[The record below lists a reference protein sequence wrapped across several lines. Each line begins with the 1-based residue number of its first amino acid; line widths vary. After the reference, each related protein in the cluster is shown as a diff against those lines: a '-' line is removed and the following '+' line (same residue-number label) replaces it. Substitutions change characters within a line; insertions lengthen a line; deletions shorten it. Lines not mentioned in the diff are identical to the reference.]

1 MAVTLFTKT
10 ETKSITTWDKS
21 KIRVGDVIAY
31 VRKPYAISWRKYR
44 FYGIVKRV
52 DDDVLWIISACAEP
66 SEIDSV
72 EEFGMLPESAHEIEY
87 VLRNGVKP
95 E

>member
-1 MAVTLFTKT
+1 MNGFTKT
-10 ETKSITTWDKS
+10 EVKSITTWDKS
-21 KIRVGDVIAY
+21 KVRVGDVIVY
-31 VRKPYAISWRKYR
+31 VRKPYALSFRKYR

-52 DDDVLWIISACAEP
+52 EDDVLWIISACAEP
-66 SEIDSV
+66 KEIDGV
-72 EEFGMLPESAHEIEY
+72 REFGLLPHSDHEIEY

>member
-1 MAVTLFTKT
+1 MFTKT
-10 ETKSITTWDKS
+10 EVKSITTWDKS
-21 KIRVGDVIAY
+21 KIRVGDVVVY
-31 VRKPYAISWRKYR
+31 VRKPYAMSFRKYR

-52 DDDVLWIISACAEP
+52 DDDVLWIVTACAEP
-66 SEIDSV
+66 KEIDRLEDSGIPI
-72 EEFGMLPESAHEIEY
+72 EYAHEIEY